1 MAGSVPG
8 DERAGHGS
16 MSDLLVG
23 IQPGSAVSIVPEQNL
38 MGVNDRKNEQ
48 REQKRDEKRRRQLA
62 PQQPVSMDQ
71 VDLEALAYC
80 LQCIINGGGALRVGA
95 TRDKGCWAFGVYGDG
110 PAPYTEYV
118 RQDEDLT
125 LYLTNLAHFF
135 EEPPPKP

>member
-1 MAGSVPG
+1 M
-8 DERAGHGS
+8 
-16 MSDLLVG
+16 
-23 IQPGSAVSIVPEQNL
+23 SIVPEQNL